1 MSSDNGGRRG
11 KLVIISGPSGS
22 GKTTICRELVKH
34 PGVKISV
41 SVTTRAPRPR
51 EVEGQDYYFVGED
64 EFGRR
69 VKEGRFVE
77 HARYSGTLYG
87 TLRKPLERALEE
99 GLTYLLEVDVQG
111 ALQVMEK
118 YPDAISIFI
127 MPPGEDVLKR
137 RLMDRNTDKEQD
149 INRRLDIAGQELE
162 HSSRYKYRVVN
173 DKLEDALDE
182 IFDILGL
189 LKG

>member
-77 HARYSGTLYG
+77 HTRYSGTFYG

-99 GLTYLLEVDVQG
+99 GLTYLLEVDVRG

-118 YPDAISIFI
+118 YPDAISVFI
-127 MPPGEDVLKR
+127 MPPGEDVLKK